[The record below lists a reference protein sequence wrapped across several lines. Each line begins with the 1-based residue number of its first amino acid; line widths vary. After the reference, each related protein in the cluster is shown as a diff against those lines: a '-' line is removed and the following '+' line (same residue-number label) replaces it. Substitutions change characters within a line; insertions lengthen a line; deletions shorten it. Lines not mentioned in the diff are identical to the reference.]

1 MCFYF
6 FIEKA
11 PSLEYRISLILRSHL
26 NSNEGMTF
34 LEELS
39 QFKQLSKR
47 DQTWGSIILVSTWY
61 IYYKYYRSINFHE
74 RTPFMSRFSSS
85 FDDGNVE
92 NSSSYGVI
100 IPGFEGHTLKFF
112 IIHGLPFFFATI
124 LFRNWKVKQSFV
136 LSSGIWTA
144 VYLYCAT
151 FYYKDFMLIH
161 PDSVQCAATLVSC
174 YPLMGVSVV
183 FGSFAGLLLKRFYPS
198 VVELGRDR
206 LDE

>member
-26 NSNEGMTF
+26 NYNEGMTF

-112 IIHGLPFFFATI
+112 IIHGLPFFLQRYSLGIGRWSNHSSSHRGFGPRFICIAQLFTI
-124 LFRNWKVKQSFV
+124 RILCWFTLIR
-136 LSSGIWTA
+136 SSVRQRSWA
-144 VYLYCAT
+144 VIL
-151 FYYKDFMLIH
+151 
-161 PDSVQCAATLVSC
+161 
-174 YPLMGVSVV
+174 
-183 FGSFAGLLLKRFYPS
+183 
-198 VVELGRDR
+198 
-206 LDE
+206 